1 MKAKTFRIF
10 TTLSAVLTGVV
21 IVLILSFAG
30 NKGRGPLE
38 NFFTGA
44 GNAVQEVENN
54 VIIKQRQHKRADDL
68 TWFSNYISNPT
79 LLKNPSTILLGAYDN
94 QTSESFKSV
103 TELEDSMHLKFPL
116 IHIYTAW
123 GTKAEEQF
131 PQQQVD
137 AIIALGSVPVITW
150 EPWLTDFDVEK
161 FPGLRKVEDR
171 DKGGLADVA
180 KGLYDPYIKQWATAA
195 KESGTPIYLRVGH
208 EMNDP
213 YRYPWG
219 PQNNSAKD
227 FIAAWRHIHNVFK
240 QAGATNVIWVWS
252 PHPAY
257 GFFDAFYPGNDY
269 VDYVGSGVLNYGTVA
284 NWSKWWSFQEIFGN
298 HYKEMTPFKK
308 PIMIT
313 EFGCLA
319 VGGSRSQWFNDA
331 LASLPKDFPLVKSV
345 VFFHFSEDK
354 TTTQQPINWYIK
366 KDSASIKAIRQQ
378 INLWPDSLKVGAMK

>member
-1 MKAKTFRIF
+1 MKAKSFRIF
-10 TTLSAVLTGVV
+10 STLAAVLTGVI
-21 IVLILSFAG
+21 IVMALSFAG
-30 NKGRGPLE
+30 NKSRGPLE

-44 GNAVQEVENN
+44 GNAVQEVENT

-68 TWFSNYISNPT
+68 TWFNSYISNPSK
-79 LLKNPSTILLGAYDN
+79 LKRPNTILLGAYDN
-94 QTSESFKSV
+94 QISESFKSV
-103 TELEDSMHLKFPL
+103 VELEDSLRTKFPL
-116 IHIYTAW
+116 ISIYTAW
-123 GTKAEEQF
+123 GTKEEEKF

-150 EPWLTDFDVEK
+150 EPWLTDFDAEK
-161 FPGLRKVEDR
+161 YPSLRKVEDR

-180 KGLYDPYIKQWATAA
+180 KGLYDPYIKEWATAA
-195 KESGTPIYLRVGH
+195 KESGTPIFLRVGH

-257 GFFDAFYPGNDY
+257 GFFDAFYPGSDY
-269 VDYVGSGVLNYGTVA
+269 VDYVGIGTLNYGTVA

-298 HYKEMTPFKK
+298 HYKEMTGFKK

-319 VGGSRSQWFNDA
+319 VGGNRSQWFSDA
-331 LASLPKDFPLVKSV
+331 LASLPRDYPLVKSV
-345 VFFHFSEDK
+345 VFFHFSDDK
-354 TTTQQPINWYIK
+354 TTTQQSINWYIK
-366 KDSASIKAIRQQ
+366 KDGITTKAIRKQ
-378 INLWPDSLKVGAMK
+378 INLWPDSVQSGK